1 MSPTDAPRLSIDPTG
16 WCPQAQQLPSP
27 NCDARPTGLPIDLLV
42 IHNISLPA
50 GVYGGPHIA
59 ALFANQID
67 ARADPSFAALPSLR
81 VSAHFLIRRDGQLQ
95 QFVATSARAWHAGV
109 SQFAA
114 RPRCN
119 DFSIGIELEGC
130 DSDTFTDAQYQQLTA
145 LTHALVAAHPLQ
157 GVTGHQ
163 HIAAGRKTDPGPGFD
178 WSRYQN
184 AYRRGL
190 AAGSPVSAR
199 EHALRFVISEQPS
212 PEKAIKRIE

>member
-1 MSPTDAPRLSIDPTG
+1 MSPTDAPRLSIDATG
-16 WCPQAQQLPSP
+16 WCAQAQQLPSP
-27 NCDARPTGLPIDLLV
+27 NCDARPAGLPIDLLV

-67 ARADPSFAALPSLR
+67 TRADPSFGALASLR

-114 RPRCN
+114 RARCN

-130 DSDTFTDAQYQQLTA
+130 DKDPFTDVQYQQLTA

-157 GVTGHQ
+157 AVTGHQ
-163 HIAAGRKTDPGPGFD
+163 HIAPGRKTDPGPCFD

-190 AAGSPVSAR
+190 AGATATDRR
-199 EHALRFVISEQPS
+199 EHMLRFVTSAQPLG
-212 PEKAIKRIE
+212 ENAIKRIE